1 MKIAKKIIFLIA
13 ITASI
18 VTNAQV
24 KPAPLPYFTFG
35 KGIGLTAPDSTF
47 SMAIRFRVQN
57 RVAFK
62 TVSDTDFGISEVEA
76 RVRRLRL
83 RFDGF
88 VYDPRL
94 VYVLQLSFT
103 RSDMDFETTQFP
115 NIIRDAYI
123 QYSISKNVTVGVGQT
138 KLPGNRQRVVSS
150 GDQQFADRSIAN
162 GAFTL
167 DRDFGVQLAVKQPM
181 YTFRAAIS
189 SGEGRNI
196 TTSDNGLA
204 YTGRVEL
211 LPFGAFTNGGDYFEG
226 DLAREQKPKLSIGL
240 AYNLNEKAVRTGGQ
254 LGVPLYE
261 GRTIETQIV
270 DAVFK
275 YSGLAI
281 SGEYFN
287 RFAKDP
293 ITTNEEG
300 EERHV
305 YSGIGQNYQVSYNFK
320 NNVELATRYTVI
332 SPRQV
337 IAHKEKLKEN
347 YTLGVNK
354 YLKGHRVKLQGDVT
368 LERAARF
375 GTEATQTWAV
385 RFQIEAGI

>member
-1 MKIAKKIIFLIA
+1 MRLVTTIIFLVVIA
-13 ITASI
+13 SAQ
-18 VTNAQV
+18 AQV
-24 KPAPLPYFTFG
+24 KQTPLPYFTFG
-35 KGIGLTAPDSTF
+35 KGLGITAPDSTF

-88 VYDPRL
+88 VYNPRL

-115 NIIRDAYI
+115 NIVRDAYI
-123 QYSISKNVTVGVGQT
+123 QYSLSKKVTIGVGQT

-167 DRDFGVQLAVKQPM
+167 DRDFGVQLSVKQPI
-181 YTFRAAIS
+181 YTLRAAIS

-211 LPFGAFTNGGDYFEG
+211 LPFGAFMNGGDYFEG

-240 AYNLNEKAVRTGGQ
+240 AYNFNEKAVRTGGQ
-254 LGVPLYE
+254 LGLPLFE
-261 GRTIETQIV
+261 ARNIETQII
-270 DAVFK
+270 DALFK
-275 YSGLAI
+275 YNGLAI
-281 SGEYFN
+281 CGEYFN

-293 ITTNEEG
+293 ITINEEG
-300 EERHV
+300 AERYV
-305 YSGIGQNYQVSYNFK
+305 YSGTGQNYQFSYNFK
-320 NNVELATRYTVI
+320 NNVEIATRYTI
-332 SPRQV
+332 INPRQV
-337 IAHKEKLKEN
+337 IANKEKLKEN
-347 YTLGVNK
+347 YTIGMNK

>member
-1 MKIAKKIIFLIA
+1 MRTFKTIIFLILLA
-13 ITASI
+13 ATAQ
-18 VTNAQV
+18 AQV
-24 KPAPLPYFTFG
+24 KPGPLPYFTFG
-35 KGIGLTAPDSTF
+35 KGLGFTAPDSAF
-47 SMAIRFRVQN
+47 SLAIRFRIQN

-88 VYDPRL
+88 VYNPRL

-115 NIIRDAYI
+115 NIIRDAYL
-123 QYSISKNVTVGVGQT
+123 QYSLSKKVTIGVGQT
-138 KLPGNRQRVVSS
+138 KLPGNRQRVISS

-167 DRDFGVQLAVKQPM
+167 DRDFGIQLSVKQPV
-181 YTFRAAIS
+181 YTFKAAIS

-196 TTSDNGLA
+196 STSDNGLA
-204 YTGRVEL
+204 YTGRVEF
-211 LPFGAFTNGGDYFEG
+211 LPLGAFTNGGDYFEG

-240 AYNLNEKAVRTGGQ
+240 VYNLNEKAVRTGGQ
-254 LGVPLYE
+254 LGLPLFE
-261 GRTIETQIV
+261 ARNIETQIV
-270 DAVFK
+270 DALLK
-275 YSGLAI
+275 YKGLAI

-293 ITTNEEG
+293 ITTNEAG

-305 YSGIGQNYQVSYNFK
+305 YAGTGQNYQVSYNFK
-320 NNVELATRYTVI
+320 SNVELATRYTVI
-332 SPRQV
+332 SPNQA
-337 IAHKEKLKEN
+337 IAQKEKLKEN

-354 YLKGHRVKLQGDVT
+354 YLKGHRVKLQGDIT
-368 LERAARF
+368 LERASRF
-375 GTEATQTWAV
+375 GTEATQNWAV